1 VDSRRPMSSLTVPIP
16 PDLGPACRARN
27 TVRHTVPAR
36 PAGLPS
42 VGSDGCL
49 SLRWLPVGVG
59 RRRRRPA
66 MAARTA
72 DRPRLVRGE
81 AYEGACTRSDH
92 RALPQGELIGHEFGS
107 RDLPEHKTPVR
118 LARQGAIRAESAPL
132 MRGGDNSQGSVQS
145 PTTFAFRR
153 GQNLVELEE

>member
-1 VDSRRPMSSLTVPIP
+1 MSSLTVPIP